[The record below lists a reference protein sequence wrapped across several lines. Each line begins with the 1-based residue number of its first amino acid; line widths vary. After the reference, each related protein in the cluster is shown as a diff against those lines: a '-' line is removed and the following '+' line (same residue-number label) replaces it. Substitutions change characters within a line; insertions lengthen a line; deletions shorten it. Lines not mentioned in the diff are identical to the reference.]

1 LSEKAALGAFE
12 AGALDY
18 FFDELL
24 CYRVSNR
31 FEAWRN
37 TVSVRRIFR
46 KQNGDIHPGEAE
58 K

>member
-37 TVSVRRIFR
+37 TVSVRR